1 MLVADVI
8 MWFLIIVGI
17 LLAFPAIW
25 LLARGLYPKQ
35 VENIAD
41 YLEKSLVKPF
51 FIGLPIGLV
60 GFFAVAALGGKKN
73 PFLDIATFLVLGG
86 FLFYANVGMAGL
98 ATMIG
103 RRLPSPVDAERP
115 WKCTIRGGTA
125 LVLSFLFPF
134 LGWFCVLPFSLL
146 IGAGA
151 LTNRLIMGRKSRGAV
166 AVSEHLAEPRKTKAD
181 ADEVIGAAG

>member
-17 LLAFPAIW
+17 CLAFPALW
-25 LLARGLYPKQ
+25 LLSRGLYPRQ

-51 FIGLPIGLV
+51 FIGLPIALAA
-60 GFFAVAALGGKKN
+60 FFTVAALGGKKS
-73 PFLDIATFLVLGG
+73 PFMDIAMFLILGA
-86 FLFYANVGMAGL
+86 FLFYANVGVAGF

-115 WKCTIRGGTA
+115 WKCTVRGGTA
-125 LVLSFLFPF
+125 LVLSFVFPF
-134 LGWFCVLPFSLL
+134 LGWFCILPFSLI

-151 LTNRLIMGRKSRGAV
+151 LTNRLIASRKKHGAFV
-166 AVSEHLAEPRKTKAD
+166 VQQHGSAKSAKSD
-181 ADEVIGAAG
+181 ADEVVGAAG